1 MTRLHHVAL
10 GARDVEG
17 VARFYGELFGL
28 AELRRHRHDDGTLRS
43 IWLDLGGSILMVERS
58 SEERTSAPSRHV
70 TGVGSGPFLI
80 AFSVPPSERT
90 RLEAAIEQRGH
101 HIDERSEYTTYTRD
115 PEGNRVAFSHYPE
128 RG

>member
-17 VARFYGELFGL
+17 VARFYRELFGL
-28 AELRRHRHDDGTLRS
+28 AELRRHHHDDGTLRS

-58 SEERTSAPSRHV
+58 SEPNRHV
-70 TGVGSGPFLI
+70 TGVASGPFLI
-80 AFSVPPSERT
+80 ALRVPPSERT
-90 RLEAAIEQRGH
+90 RLEAALEQRGH
-101 HIDERSEYTTYTRD
+101 HIDDRSEYTTYTRD